1 MILLCF
7 EKGTFDICYS
17 VLKIDSDDDGD
28 NVNYLMFID
37 CFCYNYCW
45 GGGFKS
51 LCIPTA
57 SSNFR

>member
-37 CFCYNYCW
+37 CFCYNY
-45 GGGFKS
+45 
-51 LCIPTA
+51 
-57 SSNFR
+57 